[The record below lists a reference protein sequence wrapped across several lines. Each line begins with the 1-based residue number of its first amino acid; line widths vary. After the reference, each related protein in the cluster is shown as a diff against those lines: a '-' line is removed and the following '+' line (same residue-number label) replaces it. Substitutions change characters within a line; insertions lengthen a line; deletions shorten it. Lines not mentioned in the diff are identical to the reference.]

1 MMENKIASLRPLYG
15 EFAKFNEEVFARLL
29 GAGKKLVAKVKNAV
43 IMPEYC
49 SLEISVV
56 MIDY

>member
-29 GAGKKLVAKVKNAV
+29 GAGKKLVAKVKRGDHAGV
-43 IMPEYC
+43 LQ
-49 SLEISVV
+49 S
-56 MIDY
+56 